1 MGGSFLPSILHN
13 ELNIY
18 FVYKSTIL
26 KAESDFEK
34 TKGKE

>member
-1 MGGSFLPSILHN
+1 MGGAIVPSNLLN